1 MTFKATL
8 TSKGQLTLPKAIRD
22 HFGLHEGDHL
32 LLDLNG
38 DHLELRVLPQNSIDQ
53 IFEALPVTTQPALAD
68 EQIAQRY
75 GKHRLERQRRA
86 KAK

>member
-22 HFGLHEGDHL
+22 HFNLHEGDHL

-38 DHLELRVLPQNSIDQ
+38 DRVEIRMLPQHSIDE
-53 IFEALPVTTQPALAD
+53 IFSNLPSTTQPALED
-68 EQIAQRY
+68 DQIAKHY
-75 GKHRLERQRRA
+75 GQHRLERHERA
-86 KAK
+86 K